1 MRIIAGA
8 FKGSRLVAPGGSNT
22 RPTSDRVKESLFSML
37 DGYGVLQAANV
48 LDLFAGSGGLGL
60 EAMSRGAAEADFV
73 DSASASARAVEA
85 NAQKLGIDHSTRI
98 HSADV
103 VSFLSSQR
111 VPRQAMAEGQAPE
124 HQASEGHAAARV
136 GGVEYRGATAH
147 RGGLDEIQNGGLGE
161 IQNGGLDDI
170 QNGEVLETRSDL
182 DDGEGRIF
190 DLVFMDPP
198 YPMGEDAVTQ
208 ILGRLAALL
217 DMESIVVVE
226 RASRA
231 PEPTMP
237 AALEVFRSKTFGET
251 ALYFVQL
258 RGDADES
265 GDAAE
270 ADEPA

>member
-8 FKGSRLVAPGGSNT
+8 FKGSKLVAPGGSNT

-48 LDLFAGSGGLGL
+48 LDLFAGSGGLGF
-60 EAMSRGAAEADFV
+60 EAMSRGAAEVDFV
-73 DSASASARAVEA
+73 DSASASARAVES

-98 HSADV
+98 HSSDV

-111 VPRQAMAEGQAPE
+111 GPGQ
-124 HQASEGHAAARV
+124 HASTQRRPEGHA
-136 GGVEYRGATAH
+136 GGADPELHAKGADDGGRASL
-147 RGGLDEIQNGGLGE
+147 GSGLDEVQDG
-161 IQNGGLDDI
+161 Q
-170 QNGEVLETRSDL
+170 VLEARSDRD
-182 DDGEGRIF
+182 DDGGRIF

-198 YPMGEDAVTQ
+198 YPLGEDAVTQ
-208 ILGRLAALL
+208 ILGRLAGLL

-258 RGDADES
+258 KAESEEAADVASGAGATAADES
-265 GDAAE
+265 A
-270 ADEPA
+270 

>member
-60 EAMSRGAAEADFV
+60 EAMSRGAAEVDFV
-73 DSASASARAVEA
+73 DSASTSVRAVES

-98 HSADV
+98 HSSDV
-103 VSFLSSQR
+103 VSFLSNQR
-111 VPRQAMAEGQAPE
+111 GPRQGMAEAQTSE
-124 HQASEGHAAARV
+124 HQASGQQPVEHV
-136 GGVEYRGATAH
+136 GGVEHRGGGEQS
-147 RGGLDEIQNGGLGE
+147 GGLDEIQ
-161 IQNGGLDDI
+161 D
-170 QNGEVLETRSDL
+170 GEVLETRSDL

-198 YPMGEDAVTQ
+198 YPLGEDAVTQ

-226 RASRA
+226 RAARV

-237 AALEVFRSKTFGET
+237 FGLEVFRSKTFGET
-251 ALYFVQL
+251 ALYFIQL
-258 RGDADES
+258 KGEADES
-265 GDAAE
+265 A
-270 ADEPA
+270 

>member
-48 LDLFAGSGGLGL
+48 LDLFAGSGGLGF
-60 EAMSRGAAEADFV
+60 EAMSRGAAEVDFV
-73 DSASASARAVEA
+73 DSASASTRAVES

-98 HSADV
+98 HSSDV
-103 VSFLSSQR
+103 VTFLSSQR
-111 VPRQAMAEGQAPE
+111 GPGQQAFGQ
-124 HQASEGHAAARV
+124 QASGQRQSHEHV
-136 GGVEYRGATAH
+136 GGADHVGGAED
-147 RGGLDEIQNGGLGE
+147 RGGLDEVQNG
-161 IQNGGLDDI
+161 Q
-170 QNGEVLETRSDL
+170 VLETRSDL
-182 DDGEGRIF
+182 DDDEGRIF

-198 YPMGEDAVTQ
+198 YPLGEDAVTQ
-208 ILGRLAALL
+208 ILGRLSRLL

-237 AALEVFRSKTFGET
+237 AALEIFRSKTFGET

-258 RGDADES
+258 KAKSDEASQLASGVGAAAADES
-265 GDAAE
+265 A
-270 ADEPA
+270 

>member
-8 FKGSRLVAPGGSNT
+8 FKGSKLVAPGGSNT

-48 LDLFAGSGGLGL
+48 LDLFAGSGGLGF
-60 EAMSRGAAEADFV
+60 EAMSRGAAEVDFV
-73 DSASASARAVEA
+73 DSASASARAVES

-98 HSADV
+98 HSSDV

-111 VPRQAMAEGQAPE
+111 GPGQHASVQRQPE
-124 HQASEGHAAARV
+124 ERS
-136 GGVEYRGATAH
+136 GGADHVEAVEHGGGTEH
-147 RGGLDEIQNGGLGE
+147 GGGLDEVQDA
-161 IQNGGLDDI
+161 Q
-170 QNGEVLETRSDL
+170 VVETRSDR
-182 DDGEGRIF
+182 DDDEGRIF

-198 YPMGEDAVTQ
+198 YPLGEDAVTQ
-208 ILGRLAALL
+208 ILGRLSGFL

-258 RGDADES
+258 KAKSDEASERAGEAGAAVDES
-265 GDAAE
+265 A
-270 ADEPA
+270 

>member
-8 FKGSRLVAPGGSNT
+8 YKGSKLVAPGGSNT

-48 LDLFAGSGGLGL
+48 LDLFAGSGGLGF
-60 EAMSRGAAEADFV
+60 EAMSRGAAEVDFV
-73 DSASASARAVEA
+73 DSAGASARAVEA
-85 NAQKLGIDHSTRI
+85 NAAKLGIDHSTRI
-98 HSADV
+98 HSSDV

-111 VPRQAMAEGQAPE
+111 VPKQQMSGQQAVVQRGPE
-124 HQASEGHAAARV
+124 VKLQPEGHS
-136 GGVEYRGATAH
+136 GGAEHGD
-147 RGGLDEIQNGGLGE
+147 GLDEV
-161 IQNGGLDDI
+161 LD
-170 QNGEVLETRSDL
+170 GEVLEARSDL
-182 DDGEGRIF
+182 DDGDGRIF

-198 YPMGEDAVTQ
+198 YPLGEDAVTQ
-208 ILGRLAALL
+208 ILGRLSGLL

-237 AALEVFRSKTFGET
+237 AALEIFRSKTFGET

-258 RGDADES
+258 KGTSEESDTAAVDES
-265 GDAAE
+265 A
-270 ADEPA
+270 

>member
-8 FKGSRLVAPGGSNT
+8 FKGSKLVAPGGSNT

-60 EAMSRGAAEADFV
+60 EAMSRGAAEVDFV
-73 DSASASARAVEA
+73 DSASVSVRAVES
-85 NAQKLGIDHSTRI
+85 NARKLGIDHSTRV
-98 HSADV
+98 HSSDV

-111 VPRQAMAEGQAPE
+111 DRRQGASPQRQPEGPGGGADGAERA
-124 HQASEGHAAARV
+124 
-136 GGVEYRGATAH
+136 EYA
-147 RGGLDEIQNGGLGE
+147 GGLAEVQDGQ
-161 IQNGGLDDI
+161 
-170 QNGEVLETRSDL
+170 VLESRSDL

-198 YPMGEDAVTQ
+198 YPLGEDAVTQ
-208 ILGRLAALL
+208 ILGRLSGLL

-237 AALEVFRSKTFGET
+237 AALEVFRAKTFGET

-258 RGDADES
+258 KANPVQASD
-265 GDAAE
+265 DAAHGGAGE
-270 ADEPA
+270 AGTAGVDERA

>member
-111 VPRQAMAEGQAPE
+111 VPRQVMAEAQASKQ
-124 HQASEGHAAARV
+124 QASEGHVAEGHAAEP
-136 GGVEYRGATAH
+136 VEM
-147 RGGLDEIQNGGLGE
+147 
-161 IQNGGLDDI
+161 
-170 QNGEVLETRSDL
+170 LETRSDL

-208 ILGRLAALL
+208 ILGRLAGLL

-258 RGDADES
+258 RGEAEES

>member
-8 FKGSRLVAPGGSNT
+8 FKGSKLVAPGGSNT

-60 EAMSRGAAEADFV
+60 EAMSRGAAEVDFV
-73 DSASASARAVEA
+73 DSASASARAVES

-98 HSADV
+98 HSSDV

-111 VPRQAMAEGQAPE
+111 GPGQHTSVQRRPEGLAGGADP
-124 HQASEGHAAARV
+124 EGHAKGADD
-136 GGVEYRGATAH
+136 GGRASLGS
-147 RGGLDEIQNGGLGE
+147 GLDEVQDG
-161 IQNGGLDDI
+161 Q
-170 QNGEVLETRSDL
+170 VLEARSDRD
-182 DDGEGRIF
+182 DDGGRIF

-198 YPMGEDAVTQ
+198 YPLGEDAVTQ
-208 ILGRLAALL
+208 ILGRLAGLL

-258 RGDADES
+258 KAESEEAADVASGAGATAADES
-265 GDAAE
+265 A
-270 ADEPA
+270 

>member
-8 FKGSRLVAPGGSNT
+8 FKGSKLVAPGGSNT

-48 LDLFAGSGGLGL
+48 LDLFAGSGGLGF
-60 EAMSRGAAEADFV
+60 EAMSRGAAEVDFV
-73 DSASASARAVEA
+73 DSAIASARAVA
-85 NAQKLGIDHSTRI
+85 SNAQKLGIDHSTRI
-98 HSADV
+98 HSSDV

-111 VPRQAMAEGQAPE
+111 VLGL
-124 HQASEGHAAARV
+124 HASVQRRPEGHAGADD
-136 GGVEYRGATAH
+136 GGRTQLGN
-147 RGGLDEIQNGGLGE
+147 GLDEVQDG
-161 IQNGGLDDI
+161 Q
-170 QNGEVLETRSDL
+170 VLEARSDR
-182 DDGEGRIF
+182 DDDEGRIF

-198 YPMGEDAVTQ
+198 YPLGEDAVTQ
-208 ILGRLAALL
+208 ILGRLAGLL

-258 RGDADES
+258 KAESEEAADVANGVGATAADES
-265 GDAAE
+265 V
-270 ADEPA
+270 